1 MASAEP
7 YRGGYGG
14 GYGGRGGY
22 GGGYGGRGGY
32 EASDL
37 VGEENV
43 ATLGHFRRQTPSQI
57 DLSTVGKI
65 FYFPELR
72 CSVLNV

>member
-1 MASAEP
+1 MFSIYSEMS
-7 YRGGYGG
+7 RRNR
-14 GYGGRGGY
+14 GRGH
-22 GGGYGGRGGY
+22 
-32 EASDL
+32 EARDL
-37 VGEENV
+37 VREENV